1 MKIVLTSPISLQE
14 SWGPLGVQGPHLWEL
29 LCLSLPTPHGVEM
42 LKHQGWLER
51 SPRRQHCRLM
61 TSCQHCT
68 PKDQSTDVSRGCV
81 SLGLNPRKK
90 RNCWCLGFLSAK
102 GKSMW
107 RSEGHGKTLNDGI
120 YQNVFGP
127 SEDISEVVC
136 ILYS

>member
-1 MKIVLTSPISLQE
+1 
-14 SWGPLGVQGPHLWEL
+14 
-29 LCLSLPTPHGVEM
+29 
-42 LKHQGWLER
+42 
-51 SPRRQHCRLM
+51 M
-61 TSCQHCT
+61 TSCRHCT

-81 SLGLNPRKK
+81 SLGLNPHKK

-120 YQNVFGP
+120 YQNVFVP

-136 ILYS
+136 ILYSYPFKDCIVGVMFLFNRYLLVVLLSAI